1 MPSLSPVRRTAVTS
15 ALALALVAGG
25 TSMAAAAPTAK
36 PKPTPV
42 TVAAGRVIFKANCT
56 VCHTLADAKS
66 HGTLGPNLD
75 KLKPSMKLVI
85 HQVTNG
91 GGSMPAFGGQLSK
104 TKIEAVA
111 KYVSTVAGK
120 VKSTSSSSGA
130 GGLP

>member
-1 MPSLSPVRRTAVTS
+1 V
-15 ALALALVAGG
+15 LALALLAGG
-25 TSMAAAAPTAK
+25 ASAGAAAPTAK
-36 PKPTPV
+36 PKPVPV
-42 TVAAGRVIFKANCT
+42 TVAAGRVVFKTNCT

-75 KLKPSMKLVI
+75 KLKPSMKLVV

-104 TKIEAVA
+104 TKIQAVA

-120 VKSTSSSSGA
+120 VKSTSSSGV